1 MQEREAIN
9 EVLININELPLD
21 DSDVVADINIAIVVS
36 KVLDISRK
44 QILGQGWNF
53 NRTTRDLVPNIDEYI
68 IIPKSF
74 LSVDGASDTDNY
86 TVRDSKLFDKTEIS
100 FRFTSPVSCEII
112 EDIVFDDIPYA
123 FANYIVKSASLMA
136 YSNIIGDAN
145 GVQIR
150 SLQLKEAR
158 VDAIR
163 TDANEMDG
171 NLLTSTYITGLAD
184 KTSL

>member
-9 EVLININELPLD
+9 EVLLNINELPLD
-21 DSDVVADINIAIVVS
+21 DSDVVEDINIAVVVS

-74 LSVDGASDTDNY
+74 LAVDGASDTDNY
-86 TVRDSKLFDKTEIS
+86 TVRDSKLFDKTNIS

-112 EDIVFDDIPYA
+112 EDIVFDDIPYV
-123 FANYIVKSASLMA
+123 FANYIVKSASLMT
-136 YSNIIGDAN
+136 YSNIVGDVN

-150 SLQLKEAR
+150 ATQLNEAKI
-158 VDAIR
+158 DAIR

-171 NLLTSTYITGLAD
+171 NLLTSTYITDLSD
-184 KTSL
+184 KTSI